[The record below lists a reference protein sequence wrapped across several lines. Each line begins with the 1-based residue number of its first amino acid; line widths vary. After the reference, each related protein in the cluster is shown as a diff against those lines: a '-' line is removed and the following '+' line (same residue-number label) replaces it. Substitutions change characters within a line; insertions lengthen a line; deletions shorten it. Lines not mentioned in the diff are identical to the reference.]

1 MNCVMHV
8 LLFYWM
14 VYVYLL
20 VYAFFLYVRC
30 VNLVEADCVIE
41 DPNSFEEDPQDPFE
55 QGK

>member
-1 MNCVMHV
+1 
-8 LLFYWM
+8 M

-20 VYAFFLYVRC
+20 VYAFFLYMRC
-30 VNLVEADCVIE
+30 VNLVEADCGIE